1 LVFLCVEILEILP
14 GWVAHCLLVFFS
26 PLENRLFFKALMIR
40 RISFFFLAGAGLFF
54 ARDETGRNFWQT
66 APHGAKLGLV
76 GFSLTLFLKS

>member
-40 RISFFFLAGAGLFF
+40 RISFFFLRGLGYFLRATKRGATFGK
-54 ARDETGRNFWQT
+54 RRRT
-66 APHGAKLGLV
+66 AL
-76 GFSLTLFLKS
+76 SLAWWDFL